1 MHGAIWNH
9 TEDEM
14 SAYSDY
20 AAGLITRDQLA
31 AEARREAWLDDY
43 YEDQRRRELDEDED
57 EEEYE

>member
-1 MHGAIWNH
+1 
-9 TEDEM
+9 M

-43 YEDQRRRELDEDED
+43 YEEQRRRELDDEDDYGED
-57 EEEYE
+57 EE

>member
-1 MHGAIWNH
+1 
-9 TEDEM
+9 M

-43 YEDQRRRELDEDED
+43 YEEQRCRELDEDED